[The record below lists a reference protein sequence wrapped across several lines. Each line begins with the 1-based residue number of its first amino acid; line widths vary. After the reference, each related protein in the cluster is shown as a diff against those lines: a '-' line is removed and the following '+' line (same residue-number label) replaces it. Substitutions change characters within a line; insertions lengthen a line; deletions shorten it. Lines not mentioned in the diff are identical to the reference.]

1 MKKDIIFILFISV
14 FLFGFDFIEDS
25 SPKNE
30 NEQQNIKRVINM
42 MESDFSQDSFI
53 SIKQILGF
61 ISSSSK
67 TVKELRTSKNLIITY
82 KAYLAKGILENA
94 RTMFDNWREKS
105 KYYEAKNDID
115 VKYKQMIHMIK
126 SIHKNENRAE
136 GIRSMT
142 ILIKE
147 NSIRISNT
155 VENALKHLES
165 LKQKYVKQKNQAL
178 FGLAVNAIG
187 FYFGMVDVDV
197 VDKVLLGLNVISTV
211 FNSAALIDS
220 HRNIYEINRQISLV
234 DFKLIETEKAIERLA
249 TIESKQ

>member
-25 SPKNE
+25 SPKNK

-82 KAYLAKGILENA
+82 KAYLAKGIIENA

-115 VKYKQMIHMIK
+115 AQYKQMIQILRA
-126 SIHKNENRAE
+126 INEDENRAQE
-136 GIRSMT
+136 IRSMT
-142 ILIKE
+142 NLIKE

-155 VENALKHLES
+155 LENALKHLES
-165 LKQKYVKQKNQAL
+165 LRQKYEKQKNQAL

-187 FYFGMVDVDV
+187 FYFGVVDDV
-197 VDKVLLGLNVISTV
+197 VDKVLFGLNAISTV

-220 HRNIYEINRQISLV
+220 HRNIHEINRQIHLV
-234 DFKLIETEKAIERLA
+234 DFKLIETEKAIENLA